1 MSNALNSIRILSFIL
16 IAGFLS
22 MPVMGAD
29 QSPTESHK
37 VTLKGHSPVSYFEEG
52 TPQKGSPEYQSSYRG
67 NRYWFT
73 NEEQKKKFDAA
84 PADYAPA
91 FPHHC
96 PYNLALG
103 RSLPIDPT
111 NFKIIDGQLLL
122 FHQSTEQDGRKQ
134 WEKSVK
140 SGQMTDQQLLNR
152 AESNF
157 LKLRF

>member
-1 MSNALNSIRILSFIL
+1 MPNTPNSVRILIFIL
-16 IAGFLS
+16 VAGFLS
-22 MPVMGAD
+22 MPAMGAD

-37 VTLKGHSPVSYFEEG
+37 VTLQGYSPVSYFEEG
-52 TPQKGSPEYQSSYRG
+52 TPQKGSPDYQSSYRG

-73 NEEQKKKFDAA
+73 SQEQKQKFDAA

-122 FHQSTEQDGRKQ
+122 FHQSADLDGREQ
-134 WEKSVK
+134 WEKAVRSEQV
-140 SGQMTDQQLLNR
+140 TDQELLKK
-152 AESNF
+152 AENN
-157 LKLRF
+157 LMNLRF